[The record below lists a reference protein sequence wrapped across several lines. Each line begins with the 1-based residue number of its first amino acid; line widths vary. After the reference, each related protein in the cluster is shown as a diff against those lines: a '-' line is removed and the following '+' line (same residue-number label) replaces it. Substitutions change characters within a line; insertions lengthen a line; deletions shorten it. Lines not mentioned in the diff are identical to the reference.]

1 MNETDSLY
9 NLIKSLTKTEKAYF
23 KKYAKRHVIG
33 GQNKYALLFDAIDS
47 FSNGYDEQQI
57 RNKFRNEGF
66 VKNFPVMKK
75 YLMETLLKSLGSL
88 YAATNPGS
96 EIKNEII
103 YIEILYKKGM
113 FGSCAKILD
122 KLLKQAYKRDNFLLI
137 LELLKWKKNLIH
149 ENAFNGNNFSNLEKA
164 YNEEQEIIAK
174 IKNLSDYRMLS
185 YRTRKLV
192 VGTNP
197 PGSAGEIKREL
208 NEILNHPLLK
218 SEKQALSYPAVV
230 TYFHTLADLYDNLKK
245 DNEAFQCR
253 KRLIKVM
260 EEHPNYINE
269 YVTNYIVSICNIMG
283 TCLALKLYTELEYYI
298 AKLRAL
304 EKTYPKKIF
313 YNDRLFILLAP
324 SIYEL
329 RMRIGKGEFGMG
341 IQNIVEI
348 EKGLKEFGKKVLKE
362 DGLHFFYL
370 IAYGYFG
377 AGKFNEALI
386 WINKILNERDID
398 RNSRLYVKSKIFN
411 LIIHFELENFD
422 LLDYLI
428 RSTYR
433 FFEKSSYLGREEKII
448 VRFLRRLS
456 DDSGMVQLRAS
467 FEEFLRLIKTAPHA
481 STDKSSEADPVI
493 PLSGQTNFT
502 SLVEFDLESWLESK
516 ISEKKFAD
524 VIKEKYT
531 KSVQ

>member
-1 MNETDSLY
+1 
-9 NLIKSLTKTEKAYF
+9 
-23 KKYAKRHVIG
+23 
-33 GQNKYALLFDAIDS
+33 
-47 FSNGYDEQQI
+47 
-57 RNKFRNEGF
+57 
-66 VKNFPVMKK
+66 MKK

-103 YIEILYKKGM
+103 YIEILYKKGL

-122 KLLKQAYKRDNFLLI
+122 KLLNQAYKRDNFLLI

-149 ENAFNGNNFSNLEKA
+149 EDAFKGNNFINLEKA

-197 PGSAGEIKREL
+197 AGSAGEIKREL
-208 NEILNHPLLK
+208 NEILNHTLLT

-230 TYFHTLADLYDNLKK
+230 TYFHILADLYDNLKK
-245 DNEAFQCR
+245 ENEAFQCR

-260 EEHPNYINE
+260 EEHPSYINE
-269 YVTNYIVSICNIMG
+269 YVTNYIVSICNLMG
-283 TCLALKLYTELEYYI
+283 TCLVLKLYTELEYYI

-304 EKTYPKKIF
+304 EKAYPKKIF
-313 YNDRLFILLAP
+313 YNDRLFILLGP
-324 SIYEL
+324 STYEL

-341 IQNIVEI
+341 IQNIAEI
-348 EKGLKEFGKKVLKE
+348 EKGLKEFSKILSKE

-370 IAYGYFG
+370 IAYAYFG

-386 WINKILNERDID
+386 WINKILNDRDID

-433 FFEKSSYLGREEKII
+433 VFEKSSYLGREEKII

-456 DDSGMVQLRAS
+456 DDSGMAQLRAS
-467 FEEFLRLIKTAPHA
+467 FEEFLRLIKTAPRV
-481 STDKSSEADPVI
+481 SSDKNNEADTI
-493 PLSGQTNFT
+493 TPLSGQTNFT
-502 SLVEFDLESWLESK
+502 RLVEFDLESWLESK
-516 ISEKKFAD
+516 ISGKTFAD
-524 VIKEKYT
+524 VVKEKYLASQ
-531 KSVQ
+531 KN